1 MKANFEGLYFMQ
13 DLVERPE
20 PHPYCTFAQG
30 VGWGGGGGSVKG
42 TVPRF

>member
-20 PHPYCTFAQG
+20 PHPIVPSRRG
-30 VGWGGGGGSVKG
+30 WGWGGGGGSVKG
-42 TVPRF
+42 AVSRF